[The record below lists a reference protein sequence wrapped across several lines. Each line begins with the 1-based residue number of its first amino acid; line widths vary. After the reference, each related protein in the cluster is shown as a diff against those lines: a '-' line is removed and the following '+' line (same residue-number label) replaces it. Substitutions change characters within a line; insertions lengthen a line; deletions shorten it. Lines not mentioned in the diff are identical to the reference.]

1 MLSSVSVEVSTG
13 RAMDPSKGSGQ
24 GPFPSEGSVPAKG
37 FVLVKG
43 LSPSE
48 GSVVPGKG
56 SVPARGSGKGPFYI
70 NGSGPGNGPV
80 ALEGSGPGNGPV
92 ALEGSSVL
100 VQGKGHG
107 TISGPSRV
115 TGVPFDQEFPIMT
128 HFRLRRLLAFLACTR
143 FSSAFQALRRD
154 VAVFLDLAYLQHL
167 VASRMWE
174 DAKNYLLRVIPYNR
188 MGVEGHALVDFLVNL
203 RFMYAIAHDH
213 RIASELIAML
223 ERRFSDPRISSNG
236 DYAKVMHTILSMRS
250 EQVRQSVDWHLV
262 GLKAAEIVGDLITQ
276 TPEFSEFLRLPRL
289 PSDLH
294 DVINVFPHG
303 FRPRRICRV
312 KKAGR
317 VPGSVIAKHFLSKQ
331 RFQDAGLGK
340 NRLGLLT
347 NPPAWLRASIDEALK
362 AGTRTVLHQEH
373 HGKYAYDEAYVSSH
387 HDANA
392 SERKPSNLSK
402 RRKSHG
408 DQDDA
413 PSSSIANLLKSS

>member
-24 GPFPSEGSVPAKG
+24 GPFHSEGSVPAKG
-37 FVLVKG
+37 FVLGKG
-43 LSPSE
+43 PSPSE
-48 GSVVPGKG
+48 VSVVPGKG

-70 NGSGPGNGPV
+70 NGSGP
-80 ALEGSGPGNGPV
+80 V
-92 ALEGSSVL
+92 ALEGSSV
-100 VQGKGHG
+100 VGQGKGHG

-143 FSSAFQALRRD
+143 FSSAFQA
-154 VAVFLDLAYLQHL
+154 
-167 VASRMWE
+167 
-174 DAKNYLLRVIPYNR
+174 
-188 MGVEGHALVDFLVNL
+188 
-203 RFMYAIAHDH
+203 
-213 RIASELIAML
+213 
-223 ERRFSDPRISSNG
+223 
-236 DYAKVMHTILSMRS
+236 
-250 EQVRQSVDWHLV
+250 QSVDWHLV
-262 GLKAAEIVGDLITQ
+262 GLKAAEIVGNLITQ

-303 FRPRRICRV
+303 FRSRRICRV

-331 RFQDAGLGK
+331 RFHDAGPGK

-347 NPPAWLRASIDEALK
+347 DPPAWLRASIDEALK
-362 AGTRTVLHQEH
+362 AGTRTVMDVLHQEH
-373 HGKYAYDEAYVSSH
+373 HGKYAYDEAYALSP
-387 HDANA
+387 HDANPH
-392 SERKPSNLSK
+392 EGKPSNLSK

-408 DQDDA
+408 DQDA
-413 PSSSIANLLKSS
+413 YNSSIAKLLKSSRTE

>member
-24 GPFPSEGSVPAKG
+24 GPFHSEGSVPAKG
-37 FVLVKG
+37 FVLGKG
-43 LSPSE
+43 PSPSE
-48 GSVVPGKG
+48 VSVVPGKG

-70 NGSGPGNGPV
+70 NGSGP
-80 ALEGSGPGNGPV
+80 V
-92 ALEGSSVL
+92 ALEGSSV
-100 VQGKGHG
+100 VGQGKGHG

-154 VAVFLDLAYLQHL
+154 VAVFLDLTYLQHL

-174 DAKNYLLRVIPYNR
+174 DAKNYLLRVIPYDR
-188 MGVEGHALVDFLVNL
+188 MGVEGYALVDFLVNL
-203 RFMYAIAHDH
+203 RIMYAIAHDH
-213 RIASELIAML
+213 RIASELIATL
-223 ERRFSDPRISSNG
+223 ESRFSDPRIGSNG
-236 DYAKVMHTILSMRS
+236 DYAKVMNTILSMRS

-262 GLKAAEIVGDLITQ
+262 GLKAAEIVGNLITQ

-303 FRPRRICRV
+303 FRSRRICRV

-331 RFQDAGLGK
+331 RFHDAGPGK

-347 NPPAWLRASIDEALK
+347 DPPAWLRASIDEALK
-362 AGTRTVLHQEH
+362 AGTRTVMDVLHQEH
-373 HGKYAYDEAYVSSH
+373 HGKYAYDEAYALSP
-387 HDANA
+387 HDANPH
-392 SERKPSNLSK
+392 EGKPSNLSK

-408 DQDDA
+408 DQDA
-413 PSSSIANLLKSS
+413 YNSSIAKLLKSSRTE

>member
-250 EQVRQSVDWHLV
+250 EQVS
-262 GLKAAEIVGDLITQ
+262 
-276 TPEFSEFLRLPRL
+276 
-289 PSDLH
+289 
-294 DVINVFPHG
+294 
-303 FRPRRICRV
+303 PRRICRV

>member
-80 ALEGSGPGNGPV
+80 ALEGS
-92 ALEGSSVL
+92 SVL

-143 FSSAFQALRRD
+143 FSSAFQA
-154 VAVFLDLAYLQHL
+154 
-167 VASRMWE
+167 
-174 DAKNYLLRVIPYNR
+174 
-188 MGVEGHALVDFLVNL
+188 
-203 RFMYAIAHDH
+203 
-213 RIASELIAML
+213 
-223 ERRFSDPRISSNG
+223 
-236 DYAKVMHTILSMRS
+236 
-250 EQVRQSVDWHLV
+250 QSVDWHLV